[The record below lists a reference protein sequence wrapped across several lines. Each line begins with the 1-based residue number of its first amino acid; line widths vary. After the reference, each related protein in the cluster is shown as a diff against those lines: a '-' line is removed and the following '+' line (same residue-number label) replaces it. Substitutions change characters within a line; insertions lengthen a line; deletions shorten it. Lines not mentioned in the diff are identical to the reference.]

1 MNSKIQHSEEL
12 SLFNP
17 IPKDSSLLS
26 KDWIEFRPINPVT
39 DSSLSLEFNIPP
51 QASAYINLKECKLRV
66 KLRLALQD
74 GTPVSEDDTLGL
86 INLPL
91 HTIFRQLDIH
101 LQQKPLPNSGT
112 THPYKTYIDTLL
124 NTNQSIQEAF
134 LTSQLFYKDYRNLD
148 DSDPKTGSNTGLFQ
162 RYEKTKGGKII
173 DLEGSIPVDLFQQ
186 PKLLING
193 VQMGLKFW
201 QASDAFRI
209 ITDAFTPNYK
219 VQIVD
224 ARFKLCIQRL
234 QNDLLLAHDKMIQD
248 TPAMYPY
255 FRSEIKTTSIA
266 QGQYSFH
273 ADDIFQGRVPNKI
286 IIGTVASVSYNGDY
300 KTNPFNLKHY
310 DCSYLGFFVD
320 GQSVPS
326 QPLQPN
332 FEGNHFTDCYQ
343 TLTSCRNDINIT
355 YKEYKQGYCLYVLDI
370 DPYYSFNTKRRGLC
384 RLEIK
389 FAKPLPESVTLLL
402 YATFP
407 EILTIDKARNVY
419 IQ

>member
-1 MNSKIQHSEEL
+1 MQHSEEL

-26 KDWIEFRPINPVT
+26 KDWIEIRPINPVT
-39 DSSLSLEFNIPP
+39 DSSSSLEFNIPS
-51 QASAYINLKECKLRV
+51 QVSTYINLKECKLRL

-74 GTPVSEDDTLGL
+74 SMPVSEDDTLGI

-101 LQQKPLPNSGT
+101 LQQKPVPNSGT
-112 THPYKTYIDTLL
+112 THPYKAYIDTLL
-124 NTNQSIQEAF
+124 YTNRSIQEAL
-134 LTSQLFYKDYRNLD
+134 LTSQLFYKDKPNLD
-148 DSDPKTGSNTGLFQ
+148 DNDPKTGSNNGLLQ
-162 RYEKTKGGKII
+162 RYDKTKGGKII

-186 PKLLING
+186 SKLLING

-209 ITDAFTPNYK
+209 ITDALALNYK

-224 ARFKLCIQRL
+224 ACFKLCIQRL
-234 QNDLLLAHDKMIQD
+234 QNDLLLAHDKMIH
-248 TPAMYPY
+248 AMYPN

-286 IIGTVASVSYNGDY
+286 IIGTFPSVSYNGDY
-300 KTNPFNLKHY
+300 NTNPFNLKHY
-310 DCSYLGFFVD
+310 DCSYFFVD

-332 FEGNHFTDCYQ
+332 FEGNNFTDCYQ
-343 TLTSCRNDINIT
+343 TLTSSRNDINIT
-355 YKEYKQGYCLYVLDI
+355 YEQYKQGYCLYVLDI
-370 DPYYSFNTKRRGLC
+370 DPYHSFSTK
-384 RLEIK
+384 K
-389 FAKPLPESVTLLL
+389 KKSLL
-402 YATFP
+402 FGNQ
-407 EILTIDKARNVY
+407 IC
-419 IQ
+419 